1 MNDKTAFSILIVD
14 DEEFVRHLLSSFLSA
29 KYDCLTAENAKQALA
44 TLETNH
50 VDLVVTDIMM
60 PGISG
65 LDLCDALRQRY
76 PQTRAIV
83 ISALGDG
90 PSREAARE
98 RGAFDFI
105 EKPFDLNLILSV
117 VDRALR
123 PLRPQIA
130 AGDLP

>member
-14 DEEFVRHLLSSFLSA
+14 DEEFVRHLLSSFLGA

-44 TLETNH
+44 TMERTH

-65 LDLCDALRQRY
+65 LELCDTVRQRY
-76 PQTRAIV
+76 PQTRTVV
-83 ISALGDG
+83 ISALGDA
-90 PSREAARE
+90 PSRQAARE

-117 VDRALR
+117 VDRALTAFT
-123 PLRPQIA
+123 PHA
-130 AGDLP
+130 AVGEAQ